1 MEVSIK
7 LEGVEQVKEKY
18 NPQQINK
25 AIKFALKNSIRSGKT
40 EASSDI
46 RDKLGFNIK
55 KSDLDKKIST
65 KYNETKAEI
74 SVVGEPILMSYFNP
88 TQIGDRVKT
97 QIKTKKGK
105 FELTTKRTRKQA
117 TGGVQVQII
126 KGQQTIISGGNW
138 QIGNIEGVFIARGQG
153 GAPLVFGREASGKLI
168 ALKVYGQEFMFK
180 KILDLVADKVVVQ
193 WQKEFSNQ
201 IKQLE
206 AGTATW
212 I

>member
-1 MEVSIK
+1 MEVTVK
-7 LEGVEQVKEKY
+7 LEGVEEIKEKY
-18 NPQQINK
+18 NPEQINK
-25 AIKFALKNSIRSGKT
+25 AIKFAFKNAVKSGKT

-46 RDKLGFNIK
+46 RNKLGFNIK

-65 KYNETKAEI
+65 KYNEARGEI

-88 TQIGDRVKT
+88 VQIENRVKT

-105 FELTTKRTRKQA
+105 FELTVKGTRKQP
-117 TGGVQVQII
+117 TGGVQVEII
-126 KGQQTIISGGNW
+126 KGQQTVISGGEW
-138 QIGNIEGVFIARGQG
+138 KIGTIAGVFIARGRG
-153 GAPLVFGREASGKLI
+153 GTPLVFGREPSGKLI

-180 KILDLVADKVVVQ
+180 KILDLVADKVVTQ

-206 AGTATW
+206 LGRATW